1 MQMHQDLFRNVPSD
15 ELHLFSS
22 TGEPKAE
29 RVVELLKYKK
39 QDVAKATNVPL
50 GSIRYDAKMPA
61 ELRER
66 LTEWAIAINL
76 VAAFFRNQQRTLLWF
91 QTTNPLLGGLSP
103 RDMIRL
109 GRFKKL
115 FTFINTALAENPR

>member
-1 MQMHQDLFRNVPSD
+1 
-15 ELHLFSS
+15 
-22 TGEPKAE
+22 
-29 RVVELLKYKK
+29 LKYKK

-109 GRFKKL
+109 GRFQKL
-115 FTFINTALAENPR
+115 FKFINTALAENPR